1 MSRVP
6 FIKHLMTP
14 FPFTIEATASL
25 EDAEAMFDKHDIS
38 HLPVAHGGKLSGV
51 ITKHDVLR
59 ALAHGSEESV
69 SVADV
74 AVSDP
79 YVVDLHTR
87 ADEVLH
93 EMALR
98 HIGSVLVTR
107 EDKLAGIYT
116 ANDAMRDFA
125 EHLAALEPPNTVA

>member
-6 FIKHLMTP
+6 FIKNLMTP
-14 FPFTIEATASL
+14 FPYTIEGSASL
-25 EDAEAMFDKHDIS
+25 EEAEQMFEKHDIS

-51 ITKHDVLR
+51 LTQSDLLR
-59 ALAHGSEESV
+59 AQAEGVSGEL

-79 YVVDLHTR
+79 YMADLHTR

-93 EMALR
+93 EMSLR
-98 HIGSVLVTR
+98 HIDSVLVTR
-107 EDKLAGIYT
+107 EGKLAGIYT
-116 ANDAMRDFA
+116 ASDAMRDFA
-125 EHLAALEPPNTVA
+125 EHLAAQDPPNTVA

>member
-6 FIKHLMTP
+6 FIKNLMTP
-14 FPFTIEATASL
+14 FPFTIEGSASL

-38 HLPVAHGGKLSGV
+38 HLPVAHAGKLSGV
-51 ITKHDVLR
+51 ITKHDLLR
-59 ALAHGSEESV
+59 AQAEREADQLSV
-69 SVADV
+69 GDV

-93 EMALR
+93 EMSLR

-107 EDKLAGIYT
+107 EGKLAGIYT

-125 EHLAALEPPNTVA
+125 EHLAAQEPPNTVA

>member
-6 FIKHLMTP
+6 FIKNLMTP
-14 FPFTIEATASL
+14 FPFTIEGSASL
-25 EDAEAMFDKHDIS
+25 DDAEAMFEKHDIS

-51 ITKHDVLR
+51 ITKHEVLR
-59 ALAHGSEESV
+59 AQAEGNDDV
-69 SVADV
+69 TVADV

-93 EMALR
+93 EMSLR

-107 EDKLAGIYT
+107 EGKLAGIYT

-125 EHLAALEPPNTVA
+125 EHLAAQDPPNTVA

>member
-6 FIKHLMTP
+6 FIKNLMTP
-14 FPFTIEATASL
+14 FPFTIEGSASL
-25 EDAEAMFDKHDIS
+25 DDAEAMFEKHDIS

-51 ITKHDVLR
+51 ITKHEVLR
-59 ALAHGSEESV
+59 AQAEAKDDV
-69 SVADV
+69 TVADV

-93 EMALR
+93 EMSLR

-107 EDKLAGIYT
+107 EGKLAGIYT
-116 ANDAMRDFA
+116 AHDAMRDFA
-125 EHLAALEPPNTVA
+125 EHLAAQDPPNTVA